1 MRKLFSIFAALT
13 LSVGLW
19 AQGSVIT
26 YRAESKLEPGSGG
39 EFNFGELS
47 FTHEFNDGVGTFTF
61 DGELTSIPDMAFT
74 GCMGLISIE
83 LPESVTE
90 IGGFLMCMNLQD
102 VTAANVRTIRD
113 NAFNGCQSLEEFDFS
128 NVTTIKGGAFA
139 GTNLQSV
146 DLPNVGEI
154 GFDAFSNC
162 QNLQSVFMPNVTTI
176 ENYTFANCG
185 NLQSIDLSNVTMIGN
200 NAFQWCGLQSV
211 TVPATLT
218 EIGEN
223 AFVDC
228 QQLQSV
234 TFLGNSCNI
243 IENAFSGVGNGT
255 PATLILPDNWTGSK
269 PDAEGNW
276 YGGHFAV
283 PAKVGDQFIDA
294 DSGLKFE
301 ITSLDP
307 NEVKV
312 IQLGDEGPNYEGT
325 SYTVPATVSYS
336 SGSYTV
342 TEIGMNAFSSC
353 SQLESITIPA
363 SVESIGG
370 WAFVLCTALTSVTVS
385 WTSNIPTPGESAFDA
400 IASPAILHVPAGTK
414 ALYEAAGWDTWFTI
428 EDPAAPQTSTTVSD
442 LVGLQAALS
451 TEVDTVFVS
460 QTIFLTNGITI
471 DAKGKVISVLKPYMA
486 ETGMIAEESS
496 DYSVFYVEDTV
507 SIANATILGGSEGGV
522 YVTPKA
528 LLTME
533 NVTIARSYRGL
544 NVMNGTV
551 IMKNCDIVRNVCY
564 NGGGILLA
572 NGSKLI
578 MDGCSLSE
586 NRSLADGGGG
596 GAMEIQEGAF
606 FYANNTVIAN
616 NSSSEIG
623 GAINLYS
630 GTAYLINC
638 TVSGNTNQTWYG
650 AKAGAGIGNNDGT
663 LYAANC
669 IFMNNTFFDPD
680 TEEPTISDIGLF
692 SGNNLTMINCI
703 YGGVAGGTPAVVTN
717 CKVATKSDAVFAGY
731 RQDGVFR
738 LTNAQTPGFKHSIL
752 TRKEGGSF
760 FSLYAPAGQF
770 SGEGGIATYMDY
782 SDINNIKMAYDNGG
796 ITSLGG
802 LSVEDLT
809 EDNKVTTYYESGTRT
824 AGVVGA
830 SAVDLRTYYTVKL
843 IINKYVSVKGVTIYG
858 ESYPEGTTVPISH
871 TTDDGF
877 YFHGWNLDMAG
888 TPVFENDNPYNLVV
902 HSDVNVY
909 PQVATDGAYSIFVN
923 LSDKDYVFDVTSG
936 SAQPIN
942 EEGYEQ
948 GTNVSIEAI
957 RQWYIVEKWTDFDG
971 NQLSTDNPL
980 DLTMDGDKYLIPVW
994 KLDPNVAQVTVLD
1007 AEYGS
1012 VSGLAKDGKYYKE
1025 STVTLTANAQIGY
1038 EFKEWQDGNGNK
1050 ISTTNPLSFTITQ
1063 DTTLKPVYQAEQ
1075 RSYEIATGVTA
1086 QMGTIN
1092 KSLPWTKTAAKPG
1105 LAYMSTNK
1113 DSDGTESRDTL
1124 FIIPEAD
1131 KYYRLTFDYAVSSEG
1146 GYDLM
1151 SVWVNGV
1158 VIANAISGE
1167 DSGSYD
1173 SQAAFLIE
1181 PGQTATIVMSYAKD
1195 GSGGYDDDRG
1205 YIYNI
1210 QVISY
1215 DTPPTIYTVSVL
1227 NGEGGSVTGL
1237 APEGKYISG
1246 DEVSLTVVTYA
1257 GCEFIEWQ
1265 DGNGNQISTNNPL
1278 SFTITQ
1284 DTTIKPI
1291 FKVEKRSFTIA
1302 NGVTAQMGKLNKN
1315 YPWLKTTVK
1324 AGLAYMSTNRGQG
1337 NTESR
1342 DTLIV
1347 TPEDGVS
1354 YRLTFDYAV
1363 SSESGWDKMSIW
1375 VNNVIIA
1382 NGISG
1387 ATSGSY
1393 DSGETP
1399 LTGSDTIVMSY
1410 SKDYSGNSGDDRGY
1424 IYNIVVTSDAPYPVY
1439 TRDVTNG
1446 SWGTICLPWESI
1458 ALEGGIYYNVLGTKH
1473 AEYGVALVE
1482 LGESDQLEAGKP
1494 YVFKA
1499 TSEQIKV
1506 TYNPTTEVEDE
1517 VEGNHIIGSF
1527 TGCTVPKDMYIIYQD
1542 LLYKSNGANTI
1553 GANRAYFD
1561 ADNMEAYNPAT
1572 APARVVFFGGRQAPT
1587 ELKVRDAQCT
1597 MHDGKYLINGQFVII
1612 KDNKMYNAQGIEL

>member
-1 MRKLFSIFAALT
+1 MRKIKHFFVLLLAAVSIGQVWGATYKKVTKQLEDWSGTYLIVCEDLNLICQAGVDAEQNYCEVT
-13 LSVGLW
+13 ISDEKT
-19 AQGSVIT
+19 IT
-26 YRAESKLEPGSGG
+26 DDNLESSYEQYAVEITPYTGG
-39 EFNFGELS
+39 EYCMRALGGTNKDKYLQGKGRTQNGTDFVETASLS
-47 FTHEFNDGVGTFTF
+47 TTFTVIFKEDEEGADVF
-61 DGELTSIPDMAFT
+61 DY
-74 GCMGLISIE
+74 IE
-83 LPESVTE
+83 IVNNE
-90 IGGFLMCMNLQD
+90 
-102 VTAANVRTIRD
+102 NVFAY
-113 NAFNGCQSLEEFDFS
+113 N
-128 NVTTIKGGAFA
+128 TTNTQYRWRFFK
-139 GTNLQSV
+139 
-146 DLPNVGEI
+146 P
-154 GFDAFSNC
+154 
-162 QNLQSVFMPNVTTI
+162 
-176 ENYTFANCG
+176 
-185 NLQSIDLSNVTMIGN
+185 
-200 NAFQWCGLQSV
+200 
-211 TVPATLT
+211 
-218 EIGEN
+218 
-223 AFVDC
+223 
-228 QQLQSV
+228 
-234 TFLGNSCNI
+234 
-243 IENAFSGVGNGT
+243 GT
-255 PATLILPDNWTGSK
+255 PSQQGYYLPCLYK
-269 PDAEGNW
+269 
-276 YGGHFAV
+276 
-283 PAKVGDQFIDA
+283 K
-294 DSGLKFE
+294 
-301 ITSLDP
+301 
-307 NEVKV
+307 
-312 IQLGDEGPNYEGT
+312 DEG
-325 SYTVPATVSYS
+325 
-336 SGSYTV
+336 
-342 TEIGMNAFSSC
+342 
-353 SQLESITIPA
+353 
-363 SVESIGG
+363 
-370 WAFVLCTALTSVTVS
+370 
-385 WTSNIPTPGESAFDA
+385 
-400 IASPAILHVPAGTK
+400 
-414 ALYEAAGWDTWFTI
+414 
-428 EDPAAPQTSTTVSD
+428 PQTSTTVAD
-442 LVGLQAALS
+442 LAGLQAALS

-460 QTIFLTNGITI
+460 QTVSLTNGTTI

-669 IFMNNTFFDPD
+669 IFMNNTFFDPE

-738 LTNAQTPGFKHSIL
+738 LTDAQTPGFKHSIL

-948 GTNVSIEAI
+948 GANVSIKAI

-980 DLTMDGDKYLIPVW
+980 ALTMNEDKYLIPVW

-1007 AEYGS
+1007 VEGGS

-1025 STVTLTANAQIGY
+1025 STVTLTANAQFGY
-1038 EFKEWQDGNGNK
+1038 EFVEWQDGNGAQ
-1050 ISTTNPLSFTITQ
+1050 ISTANPLTFTITQ

-1105 LAYMSTNK
+1105 LAYWSAK
-1113 DSDGTESRDTL
+1113 GYDDQDSRDTL
-1124 FIIPEAD
+1124 IIIPDAD
-1131 KYYRLTFDYAVSSEG
+1131 KYYRLTFDYAVSSEEG
-1146 GYDLM
+1146 WDTM
-1151 SVWVNGV
+1151 SVWVNNV
-1158 VIANAISGE
+1158 KIADQISGE
-1167 DSGSYD
+1167 VSGSYD
-1173 SQAAFLIE
+1173 SKMAFLIE

-1195 GSGGYDDDRG
+1195 GSGDDGDDRG

-1215 DTPPTIYTVSVL
+1215 DTPPAIYTVSVL

-1246 DEVSLTVVTYA
+1246 EDVSLTAIAYV
-1257 GCEFIEWQ
+1257 GCEFKEWQ
-1265 DGNGNQISTNNPL
+1265 DGNGNQISTANPL
-1278 SFTITQ
+1278 TFTVTQ
-1284 DTTIKPI
+1284 DTTVKPI

-1302 NGVTAQMGKLNKN
+1302 NGVTAQMGKLDKD
-1315 YPWLKTTVK
+1315 YPWAKTTAK
-1324 AGLAYMSTNRGQG
+1324 SGLAYWSTNYHVGYQQ
-1337 NTESR
+1337 SR
-1342 DTLIV
+1342 DTLII
-1347 TPEDGVS
+1347 TPNEGVL
-1354 YRLTFDYAV
+1354 YRLKFDYAV
-1363 SSESGWDKMSIW
+1363 SSEECCDKLSVW
-1375 VNNVIIA
+1375 VNGEKINEI
-1382 NGISG
+1382 GG
-1387 ATSGSY
+1387 ETSGSY
-1393 DSGETP
+1393 DSGEMP
-1399 LTGSDTIVMSY
+1399 LTGPDTIVMSFY
-1410 SKDYSGNSGDDRGY
+1410 NDDDWFDGEDRGY

-1458 ALEGGIYYNVLGTKH
+1458 ALEGGIFYDVLGTKH

-1506 TYNPTTEVEDE
+1506 TYDPTTEVEDE

-1553 GANRAYFD
+1553 GEYRAYFD

-1572 APARVVFFGGRQAPT
+1572 APARVVFMGGRQAPT
-1587 ELKVRDAQCT
+1587 DNPSLHHSINSSLKVLKDGQFRIVR
-1597 MHDGKYLINGQFVII
+1597 DGKT
-1612 KDNKMYNAQGIEL
+1612 YNAQGIEIQ